1 MIQIY
6 IDLDG
11 TLLNNFKRFEIL
23 LLDILRLKQN
33 QVENFFEYK
42 KLGLSNVEILTK
54 HYDYGVSE
62 LETFKSR
69 WLEKIEQRDYLKHD
83 SLVEGTKKWL
93 GNFCNDFQL
102 ILCTARQNRENLLWQ
117 LNDLDI
123 ACYFHEVIVTYGNP
137 VKHSF
142 IKEAALEID
151 KRSWFIGDSVEDINS
166 GQMLGLR
173 TCAVL
178 TGYTLLDEIVNC
190 SPDLILKKITD
201 FNLSNLL

>member
-33 QVENFFEYK
+33 QVEDFFEYK

-83 SLVEGTKKWL
+83 SLIEGTKKWL

-123 ACYFHEVIVTYGNP
+123 ACYFHGVIVTYGNP
-137 VKHSF
+137 AKHSF
-142 IKEAALEID
+142 IKEAVLEID

>member
-83 SLVEGTKKWL
+83 SLIDGTKKWL
-93 GNFCNDFQL
+93 GDFCNDFQL

-123 ACYFHEVIVTYGNP
+123 ACYFHGVIVTYGNP

-142 IKEAALEID
+142 IKEAVLEID